1 MQTQLITTTST
12 SPAQPSMM
20 FSVSRILAALVFI
33 ISQGKQQNTV
43 TGYFVQIFTENIY
56 FHEAAVAAESSMN
69 SAGRSGDTD
78 SRVRSWL

>member
-1 MQTQLITTTST
+1 
-12 SPAQPSMM
+12 MM

-33 ISQGKQQNTV
+33 ISQGRKQNTVTV